1 MTDQDKSKQIVEAV
15 LTGTP
20 ITINEVSDE
29 LAKAEVSTQST
40 DVVTTPAETDESVGK
55 VKAATIR
62 RLLILLIAI
71 INEIFNTLGIYSSIN
86 VNEGVIDLI
95 SVGFVA
101 GAALWCYWQNNSW
114 SKEANYAD
122 AIMKALQEGGLS
134 VSDILELLAA
144 ASKKKETKEDK

>member
-1 MTDQDKSKQIVEAV
+1 MTDQDKSKQIV
-15 LTGTP
+15 TGTP

-62 RLLILLIAI
+62 RLLVLLIAI

-101 GAALWCYWQNNSW
+101 GAALWCYWKNNSW
-114 SKEANYAD
+114 SKEANCAD